1 MISNGFIIRKKKMKS
16 LSEIDTTSKRAS
28 RAAGYSWGV
37 AEEIG
42 KNIRLL
48 ELFGLEGIKTL
59 NQYYS
64 VKNKEK
70 FSNSNL
76 LIQNNISDKYPYCP
90 IILGINFLDQIRT
103 LEKFEKITFNK
114 ISFPLLLLPFLS
126 RSSEIIGKKI
136 NIKFDKIEFLLN
148 LNVNIS
154 SNLLDNNC
162 PEIANNVE
170 INIIEN
176 KDNFTEQEWKS
187 LYKLSEETFVEET
200 ESLKQGAAGA
210 GLTDND

>member
-1 MISNGFIIRKKKMKS
+1 MKS

-28 RAAGYSWGV
+28 KAMGFSWGV

-42 KNIRLL
+42 KSIRLL
-48 ELFGLEGIKTL
+48 ELFGLAGIKTL
-59 NQYYS
+59 TQYYNS
-64 VKNKEK
+64 RINQKFENLKLIKE
-70 FSNSNL
+70 NNL
-76 LIQNNISDKYPYCP
+76 SENNPYCP
-90 IILGINFLDQIRT
+90 VILGVSFLDQIKT
-103 LEKFEKITFNK
+103 IEKFNKITFNK
-114 ISFPLLLLPFLS
+114 ISFPLLILPFLS

-154 SNLLDNNC
+154 SNLLNQNC

-170 INIIEN
+170 INIVEN
-176 KDNFTEQEWKS
+176 QDNFSEQEWLN
-187 LYKLSEETFVEET
+187 LYKISEETFVEESD
-200 ESLKQGAAGA
+200 SLKQGAAGA

>member
-1 MISNGFIIRKKKMKS
+1 MKS

-28 RAAGYSWGV
+28 RAVGYSWGE

-48 ELFGLEGIKTL
+48 ELFGFAGIKTL
-59 NQYYS
+59 NRYYS
-64 VKNKEK
+64 VKVNKK
-70 FSNSNL
+70 FSDLS
-76 LIQNNISDKYPYCP
+76 LINKNNKSEKHAYCP
-90 IILGINFLDQIRT
+90 IILGINFLDQIRS
-103 LEKFEKITFNK
+103 LEKFKIIKFNK
-114 ISFPLLLLPFLS
+114 VSFPLLLLPFLS

-154 SNLLDNNC
+154 SNLLNQNC

-170 INIIEN
+170 IKIIEN
-176 KDNFTEQEWKS
+176 KDSFSDKEWQS

-200 ESLKQGAAGA
+200 DSLKQSAAGA

>member
-1 MISNGFIIRKKKMKS
+1 MKS

-28 RAAGYSWGV
+28 KAAGYSWGV

-59 NQYYS
+59 NQYYG

-70 FSNSNL
+70 FSNLNL
-76 LIQNNISDKYPYCP
+76 IIENNISDKYPYCP
-90 IILGINFLDQIRT
+90 ILLGINFLDQIRT
-103 LEKFEKITFNK
+103 LEKFKKITFNK

-148 LNVNIS
+148 LNVNIF
-154 SNLLDNNC
+154 SNLLDKNC
-162 PEIANNVE
+162 PEIASNVE

-187 LYKLSEETFVEET
+187 LYKLSEETFVDET